1 MTTETRTRL
10 PEFLRPLF
18 WDVASHTLSP
28 ERHQSF
34 VCLRLIEH
42 GDLDALRWMVGY
54 KVRAAWGVADHR
66 HDSGRHAHRLGRAHQ
81 SQPFRLPIP
90 ARRAACCL
98 GSLWDATGFPRGF
111 GLHETHRHPAVRAET
126 RLHRLLQDIPL
137 ERAVALYTQKYGATA
152 GGSLFYALTYF
163 VDADAEPTP
172 RLRTH
177 LS

>member
-10 PEFLRPLF
+10 PEFLRSLF
-18 WDVASHTLSP
+18 WDVAFHTLSP

-90 ARRAACCL
+90 ARRAL
-98 GSLWDATGFPRGF
+98 VVWEPYG
-111 GLHETHRHPAVRAET
+111 T
-126 RLHRLLQDIPL
+126 RLASREDLVCMKLTAIQQCGLRRDFIDCCKIS
-137 ERAVALYTQKYGATA
+137 RWSAL
-152 GGSLFYALTYF
+152 SRS
-163 VDADAEPTP
+163 TP
-172 RLRTH
+172 KSMARRQVGRCFMR
-177 LS
+177 